1 MALMEISVVPVGT
14 ETESFSNDIQQALS
28 IIEQNGLDYQVTP
41 TSTVVKGDVNKLFDV
56 AQVIHLNE
64 IEKSAKRVVT
74 SIKID
79 DRTDKDMTLDGQR
92 ARVSK
97 SER

>member
-14 ETESFSNDIQQALS
+14 DTESFSSDIQQALS

-41 TSTVVKGDVNKLFDV
+41 TSTIIKGDIDKLMDV
-56 AQVIHLNE
+56 AQVIHINE
-64 IEKSAKRVVT
+64 MEKSAKRVVT

-79 DRTDKDMTLDGQR
+79 DRTDKEMTLDGQR

>member
-14 ETESFSNDIQQALS
+14 DSESISNDVQQALD
-28 IIEQNGLDYQVTP
+28 IIEQNSLDYQVTP
-41 TSTVVKGDVNKLFDV
+41 TSTIIKGDIDKLMDV

-64 IEKSAKRVVT
+64 MEKSAKRVVT

-79 DRTDKDMTLDGQR
+79 DRSDKEMTLDGQR